1 MKSNGWS
8 LLKWYVI
15 PILLIGLILLTQVSR
30 PHVVAMESTAGS
42 GTNPNELLIYE
53 LNRAVTRA
61 NSGFP
66 RDQPPRAEANGD
78 WTTPINFAQGT
89 IYYRIHVR
97 SQPQPQDMRIQFC
110 VWQDDLTLEGCGPI
124 ARVSGTPGT
133 VVTWSEPVQEMWRK
147 NGVPL
152 DWTRPR
158 QRYGIAIKNRN
169 GAPVSDIGNWN
180 WSGEDPD
187 AWYPLNMRMT
197 IVVVAQGATF
207 SGWENYI
214 DGAPTATPT
223 TASQPTATATN
234 TPTNT
239 PTTTATATNT
249 PTTTATPIDTP
260 TATNTPTATA
270 TATPIDTPTAT
281 VTATPNT
288 TATAL
293 PTHTSQPTAT
303 SAITPSPAATL
314 TVTAT
319 ATATPQ
325 LATPTATPTES
336 LPGGVG
342 DEHGLFLP
350 FILR

>member
-30 PHVVAMESTAGS
+30 PHVVAMESAAGS

-53 LNRAVTRA
+53 LNRAVTKA

-89 IYYRIHVR
+89 IYYRMQVR
-97 SQPQPQDMRIQFC
+97 NQPQPQDMRIQFC

-124 ARVSGTPGT
+124 ARVSGVSGT
-133 VVTWSEPVQEMWRK
+133 VVTWSEPVQEMWKK

-158 QRYGIAIKNRN
+158 QRYGLAIKNRN

-187 AWYPLNMRMT
+187 AWYPLDMRMT

-214 DGAPTATPT
+214 DGAPTSTPTPT
-223 TASQPTATATN
+223 TASQPTATATA
-234 TPTNT
+234 
-239 PTTTATATNT
+239 TATATPN
-249 PTTTATPIDTP
+249 
-260 TATNTPTATA
+260 NTPTATA
-270 TATPIDTPTAT
+270 TATPTNTPTAT
-281 VTATPNT
+281 
-288 TATAL
+288 
-293 PTHTSQPTAT
+293 STAT
-303 SAITPSPAATL
+303 S
-314 TVTAT
+314 TAT
-319 ATATPQ
+319 ATATAAPSTTATALATGTPQPTVTSTITPIATATLATNLTVTPTATPPQ

>member
-187 AWYPLNMRMT
+187 AWYPLDMRMT

-214 DGAPTATPT
+214 DGAPTSTPTPT
-223 TASQPTATATN
+223 TASQPTATATA
-234 TPTNT
+234 
-239 PTTTATATNT
+239 TATATPN
-249 PTTTATPIDTP
+249 
-260 TATNTPTATA
+260 NTPTATA
-270 TATPIDTPTAT
+270 TATPTNTPTAT
-281 VTATPNT
+281 
-288 TATAL
+288 
-293 PTHTSQPTAT
+293 STAT
-303 SAITPSPAATL
+303 S
-314 TVTAT
+314 TAT
-319 ATATPQ
+319 ATATAAPSTTATALATGTPQPTVTSTITPIATATLATNLTVTPTATPPQ

>member
-30 PHVVAMESTAGS
+30 PHVVAMESAAGS

-53 LNRAVTRA
+53 LNRAVTKA

-89 IYYRIHVR
+89 IYYRMQVR

-124 ARVSGTPGT
+124 ARVSGAPGT
-133 VVTWSEPVQEMWRK
+133 VVTWSEPVQEMWKK

-158 QRYGIAIKNRN
+158 QRYGLAIKNRN

-187 AWYPLNMRMT
+187 AWYPLDMRMT

-214 DGAPTATPT
+214 DGAPTSTPIPTVTATPAMPTATPT
-223 TASQPTATATN
+223 AANTATPTATNTA

-239 PTTTATATNT
+239 PTAISTATPTNT
-249 PTTTATPIDTP
+249 PTNSPTETATAAATPQPTVTSTITPIATATLATNLTVTP
-260 TATNTPTATA
+260 TATP
-270 TATPIDTPTAT
+270 
-281 VTATPNT
+281 
-288 TATAL
+288 
-293 PTHTSQPTAT
+293 
-303 SAITPSPAATL
+303 
-314 TVTAT
+314 
-319 ATATPQ
+319 PQ